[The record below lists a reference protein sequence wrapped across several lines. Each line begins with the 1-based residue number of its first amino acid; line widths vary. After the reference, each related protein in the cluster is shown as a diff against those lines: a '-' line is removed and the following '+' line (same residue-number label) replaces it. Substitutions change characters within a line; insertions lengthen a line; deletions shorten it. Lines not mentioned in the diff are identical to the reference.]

1 MKYVLGIYDE
11 PQRLKSK
18 GDPGWDEMMAAFAE
32 LNEELTAKDK
42 LIAAEPLQPTEVAT
56 TVRVRDHERLLTDG
70 PFAETKEHFLG
81 FYLIEADDLDEALD
95 YAARIPH
102 ALTGSVEV
110 RPVADYS

>member
-1 MKYVLGIYDE
+1 MKYVMGIYDSPE
-11 PQRLKSK
+11 HLREK
-18 GDPGWDEMMAAFAE
+18 GDDGWDEMMAAFAE
-32 LNEELTAKDK
+32 LNEELKANGKF
-42 LIAAEPLQPTEVAT
+42 IAAEPLQPTEVAT

-81 FYLIEADDLDEALD
+81 FYLIEADDLDEAIG

-102 ALTGSVEV
+102 AATGSIEV

>member
-1 MKYVLGIYDE
+1 MKYVLGIYDDPE
-11 PQRLKSK
+11 HLRAK
-18 GDPGWDEMMAAFAE
+18 GDPGWDEMMAAFGE
-32 LNEELTAKDK
+32 LNEELKAKDK
-42 LIAAEPLQPTEVAT
+42 FIAAEPLQPVEVAT

-81 FYLIEADDLDEALD
+81 FYLIEAEDLDEALG

-102 ALTGSVEV
+102 SATGSIEV